1 MRVLRHPTEARELR
15 EENRRTGD
23 KVGLV
28 PTMGYLHEGHNS
40 LLKAARTDCD
50 LVVMSLF
57 VNPTQFRAGED
68 LSTYPRDEE
77 RDFGIAE
84 KSGVDVVYAPDPGD
98 VYPSGFAS
106 RVEVTGLTEV
116 LDGSE
121 SSRGPGHFAGVT
133 TIVSKLFNLFDPDVS
148 YFGQKDAQ
156 QATVIKR
163 MTEDLD
169 FRTEVVVLP
178 TVRERDGLAMS
189 SRNAYLSPESRER
202 ATAIW
207 AALMETE
214 TVYPREGLEAALRA
228 GRERLASAGI
238 EPEYY
243 EARYPGTLDP
253 ATDDSHEPILVAVAA
268 KVDGTRL
275 IDNIL
280 IEPTKQS
287 RSTK

>member
-1 MRVLRHPTEARELR
+1 MRVIRKPSELR
-15 EENRRTGD
+15 EFREHNRRSGD

-40 LLKAARTDCD
+40 LLKAAREQADI
-50 LVVMSLF
+50 VVMSLF

-68 LSTYPRDEE
+68 LSSYPRDEE
-77 RDFGIAE
+77 RDFAIAE
-84 KSGVDVVYAPDPGD
+84 KAGVDLIYAPEPDD
-98 VYPSGFAS
+98 VYPSGFATK
-106 RVEVTGLTEV
+106 VEVTGLTEI
-116 LDGSE
+116 LCGSE
-121 SSRGPGHFAGVT
+121 DSRGPGHFSGVT
-133 TIVSKLFNLFDPDVS
+133 TIVAKLLNAIDPDFA

-156 QATVIKR
+156 QASVIKR
-163 MTEDLD
+163 MAEDLD
-169 FRTEVVVLP
+169 FRTEIIVLP

-207 AALMETE
+207 AALLETE
-214 TVYPREGLEAALRA
+214 RTYPEAGLDAAIDAGVRHLRT
-228 GRERLASAGI
+228 AGI
-238 EPEYY
+238 DPEYF

-253 ATDDSHEPILVAVAA
+253 AIDDSEEPILVAVAA

-280 IEPTKQS
+280 IEPRKT
-287 RSTK
+287 RSTP